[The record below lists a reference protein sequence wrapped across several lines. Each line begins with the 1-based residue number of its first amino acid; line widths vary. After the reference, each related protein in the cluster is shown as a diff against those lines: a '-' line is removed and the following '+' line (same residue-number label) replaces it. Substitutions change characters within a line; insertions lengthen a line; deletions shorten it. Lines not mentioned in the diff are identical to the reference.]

1 MTNLAQRMGLSRYH
15 ADEHYRSSL
24 RAFKRRDLRTAIA
37 EIEAAIELLPNH
49 AVYHGVLGICLL
61 EDKKGKQAKEAF
73 ERALSLHRNE
83 MLANYGLGMI
93 AYRKKDWRTAE
104 DFFTR
109 ALAAQPGRAETQYF
123 LGMVAHRLGQNDEA
137 WRWMDEAGAG
147 FAQTMDNREGHC
159 SAWKREFQKL
169 LAVE

>member
-1 MTNLAQRMGLSRYH
+1 MTKLAQRMGLSRYH

-24 RAFKRRDLRTAIA
+24 SAFQRRDLRMAIA
-37 EIEAAIELLPNH
+37 EIEDAIERLPNH
-49 AVYHGVLGICLL
+49 AEYHGVLGIFLL

-73 ERALSLHRNE
+73 ERALSLHRYE

-93 AYRKKDWRTAE
+93 AYRKKDWRMAE

-109 ALAAQPGRAETQYF
+109 ALAAKPGRAETQYF

-147 FAQTMDNREGHC
+147 FAQTMDNRERHC